1 MGGEAERARRLH
13 RWWLA
18 GVFAVALGLRL
29 AHILAV
35 SDFEREHLVRG
46 MDRWLDV
53 TIARAVAHGDV
64 LGGRYAR
71 YESAPAYALLLG
83 AAYRTCGRC
92 WRGPLLLQAVLGAVA
107 PLLLYGAGRR
117 LASER
122 VGLLSAAL
130 AAVYGPAIFHEGLTV
145 KFALVPVTVS
155 AALWA
160 ASAAGRG
167 GLGAAF
173 AAGAAT
179 SLLVAVRANAVAVL
193 IVVVA
198 WIVAT
203 VRPARAAT
211 CLLAFMLGVTTV
223 AGPLALRRMLAAERG
238 DAASLW
244 GIHFYIGAQ
253 PDGDGGYVVVPGVAD
268 NVFGHVD
275 DAREIAERATG
286 HRLGPAEVSR
296 FWFRRGLD
304 GIRERPWDYVALEGR
319 KLRRILIP
327 WEDDAFG
334 DDYAEYAAR
343 SPVLRWG
350 SIGFGDVAVVA
361 LLGLALVLRRPSRA
375 TWCAV
380 FVVAYAGSLALFF
393 VTSRYRLPLVPPLLV
408 CAAIALG
415 RLADLAARRRAL
427 VLPIMGGPVLAT
439 VLVYGADPGTVA
451 RSALVIGTGLPVAAW
466 LRGRLA
472 PPSGLD
478 QRVT

>member
-155 AALWA
+155 AALWGPASGSAA
-160 ASAAGRG
+160 ASTESASGPG
-167 GLGAAF
+167 
-173 AAGAAT
+173 AT
-179 SLLVAVRANAVAVL
+179 SRSRVGS
-193 IVVVA
+193 
-198 WIVAT
+198 
-203 VRPARAAT
+203 
-211 CLLAFMLGVTTV
+211 C
-223 AGPLALRRMLAAERG
+223 
-238 DAASLW
+238 AAS
-244 GIHFYIGAQ
+244 
-253 PDGDGGYVVVPGVAD
+253 
-268 NVFGHVD
+268 
-275 DAREIAERATG
+275 
-286 HRLGPAEVSR
+286 
-296 FWFRRGLD
+296 
-304 GIRERPWDYVALEGR
+304 
-319 KLRRILIP
+319 
-327 WEDDAFG
+327 
-334 DDYAEYAAR
+334 
-343 SPVLRWG
+343 
-350 SIGFGDVAVVA
+350 
-361 LLGLALVLRRPSRA
+361 
-375 TWCAV
+375 
-380 FVVAYAGSLALFF
+380 
-393 VTSRYRLPLVPPLLV
+393 
-408 CAAIALG
+408 
-415 RLADLAARRRAL
+415 
-427 VLPIMGGPVLAT
+427 
-439 VLVYGADPGTVA
+439 
-451 RSALVIGTGLPVAAW
+451 
-466 LRGRLA
+466 
-472 PPSGLD
+472 
-478 QRVT
+478 